1 MVSMELRHIRYFLAV
16 AEEGN
21 FTRAAALL
29 GIGQPPLSL
38 QIKDL
43 EREVGVPLFLRGAHG
58 ATLTDAGRAFAAAV
72 GLLPQRA
79 AEAVQAAQRA
89 ARGEIGTLHVGFTP
103 SAALNSV
110 VTQTI
115 RDYRHAHPEV
125 ALHIEEANSS
135 FLAEQLLDGRLDVAI
150 LRPVG
155 LNAAELDYYRC
166 EDEVLMVALPST
178 HPMALQRGKVDL
190 ASLRSEP
197 LILTPRPLGPSL
209 FDAAVAACRAAGYEP
224 RLGPPAPQ
232 VVSILALV
240 AAELGVA
247 LVPSSLK
254 QLDFPGVTYRPL
266 RQVANGVSLG
276 LACRRA
282 DRSPFVQNFVRA
294 FVLQVPVAVKTSI
307 SGAAAVAAGR
317 QTQK

>member
-1 MVSMELRHIRYFLAV
+1 METMELRHIRYFLAV

-21 FTRAAALL
+21 FTRAAARL

-43 EREVGVPLFLRGAHG
+43 ETEVGVPLFLRGAHG
-58 ATLTDAGRAFAAAV
+58 AVLTDAGRAFAAAV
-72 GLLPQRA
+72 GALPQRA
-79 AEAVQAAQRA
+79 AEAIQAAQRA
-89 ARGEIGTLHVGFTP
+89 ARGEIGSLNVGFTP

-110 VTQTI
+110 VTQSI
-115 RDYRHAHPEV
+115 RDYRRAHPQV
-125 ALHIEEANSS
+125 ALNIQESNSS

-155 LNAAELDYYRC
+155 LDAAELDYYRC
-166 EDEVLMVALPST
+166 DDELLVVALPST
-178 HPMALQRGKVDL
+178 HPLATQRGRVDL
-190 ASLRSEP
+190 GALRGEP

-247 LVPSSLK
+247 LVPASLR
-254 QLDFPGVTYRPL
+254 QLDFPGVTYRGL
-266 RQVANGVSLG
+266 RQVPSGVSLG
-276 LACRRA
+276 LACRRGDA
-282 DRSPFVQNFVRA
+282 SPFVQNFVDV
-294 FVLQVPVAVKTSI
+294 FVQHVASAAPKT
-307 SGAAAVAAGR
+307 
-317 QTQK
+317 